1 MDLSTRE
8 MAVLEEA
15 VRLYIRT
22 GEPVSSRKVARSSQ
36 LGLSPATIRNVM
48 ADMEERGL
56 FVQPHPSAGRVPT
69 DASLRLYV
77 ERLARRKRL
86 SEGARRKLQ
95 ARLEEAHPDLWEDL
109 QWVARI
115 LADVTRE
122 AGLAVRPLGD
132 EPVVEAVF
140 LAPLSSTRVLGVVV
154 TAGGAVVRRVLT
166 LDTPVPV
173 DDLRS
178 AANRLTAACQG
189 RTVGEIRKLLEAAAE
204 EGPGE
209 TAGEPLRDD
218 LTRSLGLELFSD
230 NPAETEL
237 VITGTELLFERPE
250 FKEVPRAR
258 RALEALADG
267 DRIAGALRERL
278 AEGEP
283 AAVIIGDESE
293 VTSLGRLGI
302 VATLFFRE
310 GRKVGAVGVVG
321 PRRMDYERIVPA
333 VEFIGEAVTRMLD
346 EEGAGDA

>member
-56 FVQPHPSAGRVPT
+56 FVQPHPSAGRIPT

-86 SEGARRKLQ
+86 SEGARQKLQ
-95 ARLEEAHPDLWEDL
+95 ARLQEAHPDLWEDL

-166 LDTPVPV
+166 LDTPVAV

-178 AANRLTAACQG
+178 AANRLTAAFQG
-189 RTVGEIRKLLEAAAE
+189 RTVGEIRKRLEGE
-204 EGPGE
+204 EDEHAGGGE
-209 TAGEPLRDD
+209 DPLRDG
-218 LTRSLGLELFSD
+218 LTRSLGLQLFS
-230 NPAETEL
+230 NTPAETEL

-250 FKEVPRAR
+250 FEEVPRAR
-258 RALEALADG
+258 RALEALAHG
-267 DRIAGALRERL
+267 DRIAGTLRERL

-293 VTSLGRLGI
+293 VTSPGRLGI

-321 PRRMDYERIVPA
+321 PRRMDYERIVPV

-346 EEGAGDA
+346 EEGVSDA